1 MKRWFPILAV
11 LLTAAPAARAQVPQV
26 LSYQGVLTDNAGAIV
41 ADGSY
46 NFTFRIY
53 DTQIG
58 GSLQYQE
65 VQNAVPV
72 QRGTFSVVIGSITAL
87 TLAFDQPYW
96 LEMQVGADPALVPR
110 VQLTSAPYAFMA
122 ETVLDNAVTSAK
134 ILNNTILGLDVLDN
148 TLTKADLADEPGT
161 AYDLNTGSVTIPASF
176 ADVTVSSITLNAPA
190 AGYIIVSISGTFSIG
205 HSVGFTCTP
214 RVSISESTA
223 FDFST
228 MTLYEQPPN
237 VDARTYKVPF
247 ARSQA
252 YFKSGAGSYNFNL
265 VANLFDNAGPPLN
278 EDGCII
284 DRPEIHA
291 IYLPTAYGTISAPNA
306 PQYRHTGTPD
316 GR

>member
-53 DTQIG
+53 DVQFG
-58 GSLQYQE
+58 GSPLYQE
-65 VQNAVPV
+65 IQNGVPV
-72 QRGTFSVVIGSITAL
+72 QGGTFSAIIGSITAL
-87 TLAFDQPYW
+87 TLPFDQPYW
-96 LEMQVGADPALVPR
+96 LEMQVGAESPLPR

-134 ILNNTILGLDVLDN
+134 ILDNTILGLDVLDN
-148 TLTKADLADEPGT
+148 TLTKADIADEPGT
-161 AYDLNTGSVTIPASF
+161 AYDLNIGSVTIPASF
-176 ADVTVSSITLNAPA
+176 ADVTVSSITLNTPA
-190 AGYIIVSISGTFSIG
+190 AGYIIVSVSGTFLIG
-205 HSVGFTCTP
+205 HSPDFTCTP
-214 RVSISESTA
+214 RISISESTA
-223 FDFST
+223 FDFNT
-228 MTLYEQPPN
+228 MTLYEQPPDVN
-237 VDARTYKVPF
+237 PRTYNVPF

-252 YFKSGAGSYNFNL
+252 YFKPAAGSYNFRL
-265 VANLFDNAGPPLN
+265 VANLFNNAGTN
-278 EDGCII
+278 EDGCMI

-306 PQYRHTGTPD
+306 PQYRQSDTAD